1 MQRYKI
7 ISDHGDFSQAFRDAR
22 KKLELNQSD
31 VADLNNLSRYT
42 VIDAESGKG
51 DPKLSTMLTLL
62 EAVGMRLVM
71 VPADVADRISLPSD
85 EIHESDDLGEV
96 DWDSFEG

>member
-1 MQRYKI
+1 MERYKI
-7 ISDHGDFSQAFRDAR
+7 ISDHGDFSQALRDAR

-71 VPADVADRISLPSD
+71 VPADVADRISLPPED
-85 EIHESDDLGEV
+85 IHESDDLGEV